1 MMSRKWD
8 KLVAWSEL
16 LGGTAGLLIL
26 LPVAAIQRVAALTP
40 IYFLGAG
47 FGFLFAMIAGWRLL
61 RDKQF
66 GRELSLVVQ
75 LLQVVQIVANG
86 WMFKYVTGLQLVL
99 EIDSRGVGFSPGVNA
114 TAWLG
119 PTLAPSA
126 SIVGINFFALWAT
139 IYLAR
144 QLFVS
149 RLRVPITDP
158 G

>member
-1 MMSRKWD
+1 
-8 KLVAWSEL
+8 
-16 LGGTAGLLIL
+16 
-26 LPVAAIQRVAALTP
+26 
-40 IYFLGAG
+40 
-47 FGFLFAMIAGWRLL
+47 
-61 RDKQF
+61 
-66 GRELSLVVQ
+66 
-75 LLQVVQIVANG
+75 VQIVANG